1 MERRETGDVYLH
13 TGQHET
19 VPYKVCRVSH
29 AFTGLE
35 TKQRISESDRG
46 WINSPVEVR
55 LLLLDVDRVE
65 GVEPEPGG
73 EGEAGLVRPL
83 GQRRDHHG
91 RPRLAR
97 ETEED
102 VRSRPETGIYHS
114 LFPSTL
120 SWSLSL
126 QKPSHHC

>member
-35 TKQRISESDRG
+35 TKHRISESDRG
-46 WINSPVEVR
+46 WINSPVEIR

-73 EGEAGLVRPL
+73 EGEARLVRPP
-83 GQRRDHHG
+83 GQGRHHH
-91 RPRLAR
+91 RTPRLAG
-97 ETEED
+97 EGEEH
-102 VRSRPETGIYHS
+102 VRAGSEKRS
-114 LFPSTL
+114 
-120 SWSLSL
+120 
-126 QKPSHHC
+126 